1 MRIGTEV
8 RRLARAETEVRAP
21 DVDAW
26 LVASTV
32 SCGRADA
39 GAAPAE
45 TRTSVESE
53 TATAESALAAENV
66 RVVVMAGTVGGVSNR
81 PATDG

>member
-8 RRLARAETEVRAP
+8 RRLARVESELRAP
-21 DVDAW
+21 EVGTRLW
-26 LVASTV
+26 ASTP

-53 TATAESALAAENV
+53 RAMTASDLATESV
-66 RVVVMAGTVGGVSNR
+66 RAVVMAGTVGGVSNP
-81 PATDG
+81 PATAG